1 TGEVSAFASKWIGT
15 WAQRVLDEESALTEL
30 DRKAGDGDFGTN
42 MVAALEQLDLDAVKD
57 TYSAATV
64 FEAVSEAYL
73 GHAGGTSG
81 ALFGIWFRQFYRTML
96 ESEPSS
102 AAIGKAARAGL
113 DSITELGGARVGDKT
128 MVDAIAPA
136 VDALEKDGGTLQQAA
151 DAAKSGA
158 ESTKDITANRG
169 RASYV
174 GEAARGVVDPG
185 ALVMAW
191 FFEAAASTAS

>member
-1 TGEVSAFASKWIGT
+1 
-15 WAQRVLDEESALTEL
+15 
-30 DRKAGDGDFGTN
+30 
-42 MVAALEQLDLDAVKD
+42 MVAALGQLDLDSLKES
-57 TYSAATV
+57 YSAATV

-73 GHAGGTSG
+73 GHSGGTSG
-81 ALFGIWFRQFYRTML
+81 ALFGIWFRQFYRAFL
-96 ESEPSS
+96 DAEPDT
-102 AAIGKAARAGL
+102 AAIAAAARAGM

-136 VDALEKDGGTLQQAA
+136 VDALEKDGGTLQSAA
-151 DAAKSGA
+151 DAAKTGA

-191 FFEAAASTAS
+191 FFEAAAGAASRAS

>member
-1 TGEVSAFASKWIGT
+1 
-15 WAQRVLDEESALTEL
+15 L

-42 MVAALEQLDLDAVKD
+42 MVAALEQLDLDAIKE

-96 ESEPSS
+96 ESEPS
-102 AAIGKAARAGL
+102 AAAVAAAARAGL

-128 MVDAIAPA
+128 MIDAIAPA
-136 VDALEKDGGTLQQAA
+136 VDALEKDGGTLQDAA
-151 DAAKSGA
+151 DAAKTGA

-191 FFEAAASTAS
+191 FFEAAASS

>member
-1 TGEVSAFASKWIGT
+1 
-15 WAQRVLDEESALTEL
+15 
-30 DRKAGDGDFGTN
+30 
-42 MVAALEQLDLDAVKD
+42 M
-57 TYSAATV
+57 
-64 FEAVSEAYL
+64 
-73 GHAGGTSG
+73 
-81 ALFGIWFRQFYRTML
+81 
-96 ESEPSS
+96 
-102 AAIGKAARAGL
+102 

-136 VDALEKDGGTLQQAA
+136 VDALEKDGGTLQSAA
-151 DAAKSGA
+151 DAAKTGA

-191 FFEAAASTAS
+191 FFEAAAGAASRAS